1 MAADRKKI
9 MFLTTGLTF
18 GGAENLLYQVAGR
31 LKNNDWDVSMVSM
44 TLPEAFEEE
53 LFRAGIPL
61 ELLGMKKG
69 VPDPR
74 AIMRLAKIVRRR
86 QPDILHSH
94 MVHANL
100 LARVART
107 LCRVPV
113 LITTAHNITE
123 GARWR
128 EIGYR
133 LTDCFTDL
141 TTQVSQAGVERY
153 IAIKAARQD
162 KIICVPNGVDVGRFR
177 PDREAGMAVRAQLG
191 LGEDFVWLAVGRL
204 KEAKDYPNMLRALT
218 VALKEFPEMK
228 VLIAG
233 QGPLQEDIERLA
245 HELGI
250 AEKVRLLGIR
260 QDMPE
265 LMNAA
270 DGYLMSSA
278 WEGMPNVLLEASAS
292 GLPVVATDVGGNRE
306 IIGSGGLLV
315 RAGDSAALAKAMLKL
330 VRMPAAERVEMGE
343 AGRAFIVQNY
353 SLEKIVATWEKLYV
367 EMLAKKCIY

>member
-1 MAADRKKI
+1 MVAKRSKV

-18 GGAENLLYQVAGR
+18 GGAENLLCQVAAR
-31 LKNNDWDVSMVSM
+31 LKNNGWDVSMVSM
-44 TLPEAFEEE
+44 TPPEAFEEE
-53 LFRAGIPL
+53 LSRAGIPL

-74 AIMRLAKIVRRR
+74 AIMSLAKIVRRR

-100 LARVART
+100 LARVARPM
-107 LCRVPV
+107 CRVPV

-133 LTDCFTDL
+133 LTDCFADL
-141 TTQVSQAGVERY
+141 TTQVSEAGVERY
-153 IAIKAARQD
+153 IAVKAVRKE
-162 KIICVPNGVDVGRFR
+162 KIICVPNGVDVSLFR
-177 PDREAGMAVRAQLG
+177 PDREAGRKVRAELG
-191 LGEDFVWLAVGRL
+191 LGGGFVWLAVGRL
-204 KEAKDYPNMLRALT
+204 KEAKDYPNMLRALA
-218 VALKEFPEMK
+218 VALKEFPEMQL
-228 VLIAG
+228 LIAG

-260 QDMPE
+260 KDMPE
-265 LMNAA
+265 LMNAV

-292 GLPVVATDVGGNRE
+292 SLPVVATDVGGNRE
-306 IIGSGGLLV
+306 IVGDGGLLV
-315 RAGDSAALAKAMLKL
+315 QAGDSPALAEAMLRL
-330 VRMPAAERVEMGE
+330 MRMPAAERMEMGE
-343 AGRAFIVQNY
+343 AGRAYIVKNY
-353 SLEKIVATWEKLYV
+353 SLEKIVDIWEKLYV
-367 EMLAKKCIY
+367 EILAKKA